1 MKYRGHLYIQ
11 LIITIQCYVTE
22 MTSNERVNGDKC
34 SCFERPHIM
43 HSLNLKKKYLKHDRF
58 SIRHPSF

>member
-43 HSLNLKKKYLKHDRF
+43 HSLNLKKNIWNMIG
-58 SIRHPSF
+58 SV

>member
-11 LIITIQCYVTE
+11 LIITNQCYVTE

-43 HSLNLKKKYLKHDRF
+43 HSLNLKKKN
-58 SIRHPSF
+58 I